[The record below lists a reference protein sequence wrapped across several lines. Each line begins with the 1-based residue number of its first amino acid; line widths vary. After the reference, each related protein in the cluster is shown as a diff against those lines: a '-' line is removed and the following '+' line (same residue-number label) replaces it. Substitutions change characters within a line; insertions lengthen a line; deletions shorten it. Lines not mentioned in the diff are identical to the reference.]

1 MEFYRNKKK
10 SGTIIL
16 ACVGILI
23 LMVLILL
30 YSSGV
35 FSDVYAPKGIALSAI
50 FIVVLG
56 IVITRSLLS
65 INDKT
70 PLISLQPE
78 GIIARVTPMSKAA
91 GLIRWEDI
99 VDYELIKQ
107 GWDTLITL
115 HISNSESYRTLIT
128 KKLSAMVMEG
138 TTDEHGNLMIYLTA
152 SETDCDADVLLEKI
166 LAYKNAL
173 KV

>member
-16 ACVGILI
+16 ACTGILI
-23 LMVLILL
+23 LMLLILL
-30 YSSGV
+30 YSTGV
-35 FSDVYAPKGIALSAI
+35 FSDIYVPKGIALSSI
-50 FIVVLG
+50 FIVILG
-56 IVITRSLLS
+56 IVIIRSLLS
-65 INDKT
+65 FNDKT

-78 GIIARVTPMSKAA
+78 GIIAKVTPMSKAA

-115 HISNSESYRTLIT
+115 HISNPESYRTLIT

-152 SETDCDADVLLEKI
+152 SETDYDADILLQKI
-166 LAYKNAL
+166 LAYQEAL